1 MSQIKTG
8 EKQRMFEIGAGEAWT
23 PFFEEVNDLMLE
35 EKQARHEN
43 DHVKVSEICLRIVS
57 SRELVSFVH
66 PQKYIWLITFL
77 CEIASFGLRSQGPG
91 APERLYASV
100 D

>member
-1 MSQIKTG
+1 
-8 EKQRMFEIGAGEAWT
+8 MFEIGAGEAWT

-57 SRELVSFVH
+57 TRQQLSFKH
-66 PQKYIWLITFL
+66 AQEYIWLITYF
-77 CEIASFGLRSQGPG
+77 CVAAFGI
-91 APERLYASV
+91 
-100 D
+100 

>member
-8 EKQRMFEIGAGEAWT
+8 EKQRMFEVAAGEHWT
-23 PFFEEVNDLMLE
+23 PFLEEVNDLMLE

-57 SRELVSFVH
+57 N
-66 PQKYIWLITFL
+66 
-77 CEIASFGLRSQGPG
+77 
-91 APERLYASV
+91 
-100 D
+100 